1 MGSNQQACK
10 NFFSTSFG
18 QEEDFFWDA
27 FFARGRR
34 PFGWSFSSCGKK
46 FPTKTQTPK
55 NMKEADP
62 LLVTPVKQ
70 TKAASELGLSDDD
83 LDNIDA
89 ALEAGRVRR

>member
-1 MGSNQQACK
+1 
-10 NFFSTSFG
+10 
-18 QEEDFFWDA
+18 
-27 FFARGRR
+27 
-34 PFGWSFSSCGKK
+34 
-46 FPTKTQTPK
+46 
-55 NMKEADP
+55 MKEADP